1 MKKRKP
7 NSQAESSLDKKSPD
21 KSTANNDESRCM
33 KLKSRNFADCEPV
46 LNVVLNGLLKVQDW
60 KSQKRRKQKN
70 QLYLE
75 TRAVGLKTHLQGIS
89 AHPPFAVIKSRGSL
103 SINWESI
110 FQKNKRQTKNLVQG
124 NQCLDRFLFLVYR
137 NLIYLIR

>member
-75 TRAVGLKTHLQGIS
+75 TRAVGLKTHL
-89 AHPPFAVIKSRGSL
+89 
-103 SINWESI
+103 
-110 FQKNKRQTKNLVQG
+110 
-124 NQCLDRFLFLVYR
+124 
-137 NLIYLIR
+137 

>member
-46 LNVVLNGLLKVQDW
+46 LNVVLNGLL
-60 KSQKRRKQKN
+60 N
-70 QLYLE
+70 
-75 TRAVGLKTHLQGIS
+75 G
-89 AHPPFAVIKSRGSL
+89 
-103 SINWESI
+103 
-110 FQKNKRQTKNLVQG
+110 
-124 NQCLDRFLFLVYR
+124 
-137 NLIYLIR
+137 